1 MVPDHFSIS
10 AIDGV
15 ALGAS
20 CWTVPGAVATVVLH
34 PATAVTQ
41 GFYAPFAG
49 YLAGLG
55 FNVLTYDYR
64 GTGRSRPRSLRG
76 FQASMSDWI
85 DRDVAAVMRWIEER
99 FPGLPL
105 LAVGHSVGGH
115 AIGLSPH
122 TASLAAAVLVASHA
136 GASHGVR
143 GRFERLRVR
152 FVLRVL
158 APLLC
163 ALFGYMPG
171 RRIGLGEDLPRGVML
186 QWAGWTALPRYF
198 FDDPAVDAAGRM
210 ARVTTPLLVLGFSDD
225 PWANPQAVDMLVSHL
240 VNAPVH
246 RHTVHPREA
255 GVPAV
260 GHMGFFRRR
269 CEAGLWKEVG
279 GWLLAQVQH
288 QDEQQRAHHGG
299 R

>member
-1 MVPDHFSIS
+1 MRPEHFSIP
-10 AIDGV
+10 AGGNAV
-15 ALGAS
+15 GAS
-20 CWTVPGAVATVVLH
+20 CWTVPGAVATVLLH

-41 GFYAPFAG
+41 GFYASFAG
-49 YLAGLG
+49 YLARSG
-55 FNVLTYDYR
+55 FNVVTYDYR

-76 FQASMSDWI
+76 FRVTMSAWI
-85 DRDVAAVMRWIEER
+85 DEDVALVTRWAEAR

-115 AIGLSPH
+115 AIGLSPE
-122 TASLAAAVLVASHA
+122 TAKLRAAVLVASHA
-136 GASHGVR
+136 GATHTVR
-143 GRFERLRVR
+143 GVAERWRVR

-163 ALFGYMPG
+163 GVFGYMPG

-198 FDDPAVDAAGRM
+198 FDDPAVDAARRM
-210 ARVTTPLLVLGFSDD
+210 ARVTAPLLVLGFDDD
-225 PWANPQAVDMLVSHL
+225 PWANPQAVDMLASHL

-246 RHTVHPREA
+246 RNTVRPREA
-255 GVPAV
+255 GVPAI

-269 CEAGLWKEVG
+269 CEAVLWKEVAA
-279 GWLLAQVQH
+279 WLLLHAQQ
-288 QDEQQRAHHGG
+288 AHPAHAS

>member
-1 MVPDHFSIS
+1 MRTMKPDHFSIPT
-10 AIDGV
+10 ADGV
-15 ALGAS
+15 QLGAG
-20 CWTVPGAVATVVLH
+20 CWAVPEARATILLH

-41 GFYAPFAG
+41 SYYAAFAG
-49 YLAGLG
+49 YLASRG

-76 FQASMSDWI
+76 YEATMRQWI
-85 DRDVAAVMRWIEER
+85 DEDVGAVTRWAAAR

-115 AIGLSPH
+115 AIGLSNE
-122 TASLAAAVLVASHA
+122 TARLQAAVLVASHA
-136 GASHGVR
+136 GVSALVR
-143 GRFERLRVR
+143 GFGERLRVR
-152 FVLRVL
+152 VVLRVL

-198 FDDPAVDAAGRM
+198 FDDPAMAAAARM
-210 ARVTTPLLVLGFSDD
+210 AKVDIPLLVLGFEDD
-225 PWANPQAVDMLVSHL
+225 PWANRQAMDMLVSHL
-240 VNAPVH
+240 THARIERRDVA
-246 RHTVHPREA
+246 PREA

-269 CEAGLWKEVG
+269 CETVLWSSVAD
-279 GWLLAQVQH
+279 WLLA
-288 QDEQQRAHHGG
+288 RAKEAAHAPA
-299 R
+299 

>member
-1 MVPDHFSIS
+1 MTPEQFQIP
-10 AIDGV
+10 AAGGV
-15 ALGAS
+15 ALGAT
-20 CWTVPGAVATVVLH
+20 CWTVARPHAVVLVH

-41 GFYAPFAG
+41 GYYEAFAG
-49 YLAGLG
+49 YLAAQG
-55 FNVLTYDYR
+55 FHVLTYDYR
-64 GTGRSRPRSLRG
+64 GAGRSRPRSLRG
-76 FQASMSDWI
+76 FQASMLEWMI
-85 DRDVAAVMRWIEER
+85 DDVAAVTHWAAAR

-115 AIGLSPH
+115 AIGLSPE
-122 TASLAAAVLVASHA
+122 TARLRAAVLVASHA
-136 GASHGVR
+136 GASRTVR
-143 GRFERLRVR
+143 GAAERLRVR

-158 APLLC
+158 APVLC
-163 ALFGYMPG
+163 RLFGYMPG

-210 ARVTTPLLVLGFSDD
+210 AQVTLPLLVLGFDDD
-225 PWANPQAVDMLVSHL
+225 PWANPEAVGLLASHFTHAR
-240 VNAPVH
+240 VERRTIDPA
-246 RHTVHPREA
+246 TA

-269 CEAGLWKEVG
+269 CEPVLWPQVA
-279 GWLLAQVQH
+279 GWLHGNAK
-288 QDEQQRAHHGG
+288 RAEYAEAVAHDD